1 MVAKASS
8 SPPKSSSQ
16 IELSE
21 TFSHSEVSQVTP
33 SSSDDFEVEAGLS
46 RSSSKEQ
53 QEEVATLID
62 IVAPIDFDRQQ
73 AKFSFKELARFF
85 GPGLLTCVAYV
96 VKLPPLL
103 LYVAFA
109 LQSRHC
115 FPQMCMLFQDPGNL
129 EADLQAGGFAGY
141 ALLWLFLV
149 CTIMVSAR

>member
-62 IVAPIDFDRQQ
+62 IVAPIDFERQQ

-85 GPGLLTCVAYV
+85 GPGA
-96 VKLPPLL
+96 
-103 LYVAFA
+103 
-109 LQSRHC
+109 
-115 FPQMCMLFQDPGNL
+115 
-129 EADLQAGGFAGY
+129 ADLCSLCGNCSLPCWYTHDLHCNVGTVILKGVLCFRTPGTLRQTCRPA
-141 ALLWLFLV
+141 ALLAMLCSGSFLSV
-149 CTIMVSAR
+149 LSW

>member
-8 SPPKSSSQ
+8 SPPRSSSQ

-53 QEEVATLID
+53 QEEAATLID
-62 IVAPIDFDRQQ
+62 IVAPIDFEHQQ
-73 AKFSFKELARFF
+73 AQFSFRELARFF

-96 VKLPPLL
+96 VFSFSPA
-103 LYVAFA
+103 VI
-109 LQSRHC
+109 
-115 FPQMCMLFQDPGNL
+115 CMICI
-129 EADLQAGGFAGY
+129 A
-141 ALLWLFLV
+141 
-149 CTIMVSAR
+149 M